1 MNIELKDKNG
11 ITLKT
16 AGKYCSEDVGI
27 IPKLQSKNVT
37 ANGSIVADE
46 GYCGLDSVTVDVPTQ
61 KGEEAGTATIT
72 TNGTQTFSPTSG
84 KVFSDFT
91 VTTNVPTGVDISDTT
106 AVASDVRKG
115 KTFYSSDGTKTQGII
130 ENYGGASLSMSTAT
144 LSKTQYGMS
153 AAAIGNKI
161 YLHGQNKN
169 FELFDTETNIH
180 SLLNAVTDYST
191 FYAPI
196 AAVNKKIYLVASLS
210 KISIFNPETDS
221 SNIVRLSTSLESN
234 CSGAAVGNNIY
245 FFGGSTFKTGTTINI
260 YNISNNTLSKSS
272 IALPISASGIAACA
286 INDKI
291 YLFGGHNTDTS
302 AGIYGTYLDSINV
315 FDTTNNTISTLSV
328 RLPIKMMNIGVAA
341 LGTKIYLFG
350 GSSANEY
357 HNTIY
362 EFDTLTNVIK
372 KLDIE
377 LPEKMHGIAA
387 ATVND
392 KIYLFGGQGSS
403 GIKNFIQI
411 FSPKT
416 SVLITSKD
424 GEALPTN
431 GKYCVSDITVQPALE
446 IKTITSNGEAL
457 PSENYCGFEKVTVN
471 VQTAP
476 KLQTKT
482 VTPTK
487 SQQNIAADSGYD
499 GLSGVT
505 VNAIPDDYVIPTGT
519 VNITA
524 NGTHDVS
531 GKASVNVNVLGKE
544 EQTKSVTITANG
556 SVKITPDAGKTLS
569 EVTVITAVESEKPT
583 LNAPTIS
590 LSNSTLT
597 ITNPATNGNFVTSYR
612 IFNGS
617 AELAVVASTTVDLST
632 LLTEAGTYSITA
644 KASAVN
650 FNDSAESNAVG
661 YVRYSITPTLT
672 NITAASDNATSIA
685 VDETKVLTY
694 TANSGYNLP
703 WTVSVTGA
711 TSKWGYHDGTLE
723 LKYPTKNIT
732 VAIEGNLKTTIS
744 LISEYIIQID
754 TIDPRVDTI
763 GVCYDIPGKIEYIGK
778 VKKQSGDAKQTI
790 NVTTLNGWNDVPGG
804 IQGIY
809 VATSYGEESFHFDYS
824 NKVNILIPYYTI
836 TTNLTSVEN
845 LGDNPTIIRRDGNN
859 QTTLKFAPIT
869 NYLLPDTITVEGAEY
884 TWTKSSGTLVLNNP
898 TSNITI
904 TIAGVE
910 TTGTKYTIN
919 VVNRGNYSMAFY
931 QDGNELTIDET
942 GSFKASAGTVTGS
955 TGANYMDSATVC
967 TGGVSVDKPYSTS
980 PTFTITGDGSI
991 TVYPACMI
999 EGTQITLA
1007 NGTTKAIEDI
1017 TYDDE
1022 LLVWNF
1028 YDGKFDKA
1036 KPTWIKVVEV
1046 APRYNLVKFSNGSEV
1061 GFVGAG
1067 GEKGYHRIFNK
1078 EAKAFTH
1085 TGVADTP
1092 NGTTTFAQDE
1102 TFPTVIS
1109 QEVVE
1114 KEVKFYNVITDKH
1127 YNLFANGIL
1136 TSCRLSNK
1144 YRIEDMRYVG
1154 EKLISDEQERA
1165 YFERIENKRK

>member
-27 IPKLQSKNVT
+27 IPKLQSKSVAT
-37 ANGSIVADE
+37 NGSVVADE
-46 GYCGLDSVTVDVPTQ
+46 GYCGLDSVTVAVPATPTQ
-61 KGEEAGTATIT
+61 EKTVDLAMASGDQVIPPDSGYDLSKVTVKKPSTLVASNIKTGVSIGGVTGTLEAKKDEEAGTATIT
-72 TNGTQTFSPTSG
+72 ENGSQTFSPTSG
-84 KVFSDFT
+84 KVFSNFT
-91 VTTNVPTGVDISDTT
+91 VTTNVPTGVDVSDTT
-106 AVASDVRKG
+106 AVANDVRKG

-130 ENYGGASLSMSTAT
+130 ENYGGASLSMSTAVLT
-144 LSKTQYGMS
+144 QEQYGMG
-153 AAAIGNKI
+153 AVAIGDKI
-161 YLHGQNKN
+161 YLHGQSKN
-169 FELFDTETNIH
+169 FEQFDTKTNEH
-180 SLLNAVTDYST
+180 SLLDVVTDSVTY
-191 FYAPI
+191 YAPI
-196 AAVNKKIYLVASLS
+196 AAMDKKIYLFGGVIGTRKIVVFNTETNTANEQALS
-210 KISIFNPETDS
+210 
-221 SNIVRLSTSLESN
+221 STYEYG
-234 CSGAAVGNNIY
+234 CSGASVGNKIY
-245 FFGGSTFKTGTTINI
+245 LFGSKTFETGTTINI
-260 YNISNNTLSKSS
+260 YNISNNTLSKSNL
-272 IALPISASGIAACA
+272 ALPISASGIAACA

-302 AGIYGTYLDSINV
+302 AGIYGTFLDSITV
-315 FDTTNNTISTLSV
+315 FDVTNNTILTLGV
-328 RLPIKMMNIGVAA
+328 RLPVGMTNIGVAA

-350 GSSANEY
+350 GGSANEY

-403 GIKNFIQI
+403 EIKNFIQI

-457 PSENYCGFEKVTVN
+457 PSESYCGFEKVIVN

-487 SQQNIAADSGYD
+487 SQQSVSPDSGYD
-499 GLSGVT
+499 GLSSVT
-505 VNAIPDDYVIPTGT
+505 VNAIPDNYVIPTGT

-531 GKASVNVNVLGKE
+531 GKASVNVNVPGKE

-556 SVKITPDAGKTLS
+556 TVKITPDAGKTLS

-583 LNAPTIS
+583 LNAPTIAM
-590 LSNSTLT
+590 NDKTLT

-617 AELAVVASTTVDLST
+617 AELAVVTSTTVDLST
-632 LLTEAGTYSITA
+632 LLTETGTYSITV
-644 KASAVN
+644 KASAPN
-650 FNDSAESNAVG
+650 FNNSAASNAVS
-661 YVRYSITPTLT
+661 YEVAP
-672 NITAASDNATSIA
+672 
-685 VDETKVLTY
+685 
-694 TANSGYNLP
+694 SGY
-703 WTVSVTGA
+703 TVIVTADSG
-711 TSKWGYHDGTLE
+711 TYDFTVYDG
-723 LKYPTKNIT
+723 
-732 VAIEGNLKTTIS
+732 
-744 LISEYIIQID
+744 
-754 TIDPRVDTI
+754 
-763 GVCYDIPGKIEYIGK
+763 
-778 VKKQSGDAKQTI
+778 QS
-790 NVTTLNGWNDVPGG
+790 
-804 IQGIY
+804 
-809 VATSYGEESFHFDYS
+809 
-824 NKVNILIPYYTI
+824 
-836 TTNLTSVEN
+836 
-845 LGDNPTIIRRDGNN
+845 
-859 QTTLKFAPIT
+859 
-869 NYLLPDTITVEGAEY
+869 
-884 TWTKSSGTLVLNNP
+884 SSGKSLGTF
-898 TSNITI
+898 TSGKTADVICSSGYLYFESSDYN
-904 TIAGVE
+904 GV
-910 TTGTKYTIN
+910 
-919 VVNRGNYSMAFY
+919 
-931 QDGNELTIDET
+931 Q
-942 GSFKASAGTVTGS
+942 S
-955 TGANYMDSATVC
+955 T
-967 TGGVSVDKPYSTS
+967 TGGVTRISDTLCSVS
-980 PTFTITGDGSI
+980 GDG
-991 TVYPACMI
+991 TVNVNFYCLI

-1007 NGTTKAIEDI
+1007 DGTTKAIEDI

-1028 YDGKFDKA
+1028 YAGRFDKA
-1036 KPTWIKVVEV
+1036 KPAWIKVAEV

-1078 EAKAFTH
+1078 EAGAFTY
-1085 TGVADTP
+1085 TGNFKETP
-1092 NGTTTFAQDE
+1092 NGTTTFAQDG
-1102 TFPTVIS
+1102 TFPTVVS

-1136 TSCRLSNK
+1136 TSCKLSNK
-1144 YRIEDMRYVG
+1144 YHIENMRYIG
-1154 EKLISDEQERA
+1154 EKLISDEQEKA
-1165 YFERIENKRK
+1165 YFERIESKRK

>member
-1 MNIELKDKNG
+1 MAISDTIDSLKEHIGNAYTAIGNKKGTVPTNKNCENLQAAIESISTEKEEQAKTVTITENGTQKALPDENKVLTEVTIVTNVPATPTQEVTKD
-11 ITLKT
+11 LDMA
-16 AGKYCSEDVGI
+16 AGDQII
-27 IPKLQSKNVT
+27 IPASGYNLSKATVKKPATFVAGNIKKGIDIGGVT
-37 ANGSIVADE
+37 GTLE
-46 GYCGLDSVTVDVPTQ
+46 TQ
-61 KGEEAGTATIT
+61 KEEEAGTATIT
-72 TNGTQTFSPTSG
+72 ENGSQTFSPTSG

-106 AVASDVRKG
+106 AVANDVRKG

-153 AAAIGNKI
+153 AVAIGDKI
-161 YLHGQNKN
+161 YLHGQNEN
-169 FELFDTETNIH
+169 FEQFDTKTNEH
-180 SLLNAVTDYST
+180 SLLDVVTDSVTY
-191 FYAPI
+191 YAPI
-196 AAVNKKIYLVASLS
+196 AAMDKKIYLFGGVIGTRKIVVFNTETNTANEQALS
-210 KISIFNPETDS
+210 
-221 SNIVRLSTSLESN
+221 STYEYG
-234 CSGAAVGNNIY
+234 CSGASVGNKIY
-245 FFGGSTFKTGTTINI
+245 LFGSKTFKTGTTINI

-272 IALPISASGIAACA
+272 LALPISASGIAACA

-302 AGIYGTYLDSINV
+302 AGIYGTFLDSITV
-315 FDTTNNTISTLSV
+315 FDVTNNTILTLGV
-328 RLPIKMMNIGVAA
+328 RLPVGMTNIGVAA

-350 GSSANEY
+350 GGSANEY

-457 PSENYCGFEKVTVN
+457 PSESYCGFEKVIVN

-487 SQQNIAADSGYD
+487 SQQNVSPDSGYD

-505 VNAIPDDYVIPTGT
+505 VNAIPDNYVIPTGT
-519 VNITA
+519 VNITV

-531 GKASVNVNVLGKE
+531 GKASVNVNVPVKE
-544 EQTKSVTITANG
+544 EQTKSVTINANG

-617 AELAVVASTTVDLST
+617 AELAVVTSKTVDLST
-632 LLTEAGTYSITA
+632 LLTDSGTYSITV
-644 KASAVN
+644 KASAPN
-650 FNDSAESNAVG
+650 FNNSAASNSVSYKVTAKG
-661 YVRYSITPTLT
+661 YSITVTATDYGFDIYDGQSASGTKLGSL
-672 NITAASDNATSIA
+672 NGGGDSITVVCS
-685 VDETKVLTY
+685 
-694 TANSGYNLP
+694 SGYLYFS
-703 WTVSVTGA
+703 TSDYGSIESVTGGV
-711 TSKWGYHDGTLE
+711 TIVDS
-723 LKYPTKNIT
+723 NT
-732 VAIEGNLKTTIS
+732 V
-744 LISEYIIQID
+744 
-754 TIDPRVDTI
+754 
-763 GVCYDIPGKIEYIGK
+763 K
-778 VKKQSGDAKQTI
+778 V
-790 NVTTLNGWNDVPGG
+790 
-804 IQGIY
+804 
-809 VATSYGEESFHFDYS
+809 
-824 NKVNILIPYYTI
+824 
-836 TTNLTSVEN
+836 
-845 LGDNPTIIRRDGNN
+845 
-859 QTTLKFAPIT
+859 
-869 NYLLPDTITVEGAEY
+869 
-884 TWTKSSGTLVLNNP
+884 
-898 TSNITI
+898 
-904 TIAGVE
+904 
-910 TTGTKYTIN
+910 
-919 VVNRGNYSMAFY
+919 
-931 QDGNELTIDET
+931 
-942 GSFKASAGTVTGS
+942 
-955 TGANYMDSATVC
+955 
-967 TGGVSVDKPYSTS
+967 
-980 PTFTITGDGSI
+980 TGDG
-991 TVYPACMI
+991 TVAASYECMI

-1007 NGTTKAIEDI
+1007 DGTTKAIEDI

-1036 KPTWIKVVEV
+1036 KPTWIKIAEI
-1046 APRYNLVKFSNGSEV
+1046 APRYNLVKFSNGAEV

-1078 EAKAFTH
+1078 EAGAFTH
-1085 TGVADTP
+1085 TGCKDTP

-1102 TFPTVIS
+1102 TFPTVVS

-1144 YRIEDMRYVG
+1144 YRIEDMRYIG
-1154 EKLISDEQERA
+1154 EKLISDEQEKS

>member
-1 MNIELKDKNG
+1 MAISDTINSLKEHIGNAYTAIGNKKGTVPTNKNCENLQAAIESISTEKEEQAKTVTITENGTQKAIPDENKVFTEVTIVTNVPATPTQEVTKD
-11 ITLKT
+11 LDMA
-16 AGKYCSEDVGI
+16 AGDQII
-27 IPKLQSKNVT
+27 IPASGYNLSKATVKKPATFVAGNIKKGVDIGGVT
-37 ANGSIVADE
+37 GTLE
-46 GYCGLDSVTVDVPTQ
+46 TQ
-61 KGEEAGTATIT
+61 KEEEAGTATIT
-72 TNGTQTFSPTSG
+72 ENGSQTFSPTSG

-115 KTFYSSDGTKTQGII
+115 KDFYSSDGTKTQGTI

-144 LSKTQYGMS
+144 LSKAQYGMS

-161 YLHGQNKN
+161 YLHGQNEN

-221 SNIVRLSTSLESN
+221 SNVVRLSTSLESN
-234 CSGAAVGNNIY
+234 CSGANVGNNIY

-272 IALPISASGIAACA
+272 VVLPISASGIAACA
-286 INDKI
+286 VNDKI
-291 YLFGGHNTDTS
+291 YLFGGHNTDTTP
-302 AGIYGTYLDSINV
+302 GIYGTYLDSINV
-315 FDTTNNTISTLSV
+315 FDTTNNTISTLDV
-328 RLPIKMMNIGVAA
+328 KLPVKMMNIGIAA
-341 LGTKIYLFG
+341 MDTKIYLFG
-350 GSSANEY
+350 GSSANYEY

-424 GEALPTN
+424 GETLPTN

-446 IKTITSNGEAL
+446 TKTVTENGVIL
-457 PSENYCGFEKVTVN
+457 PSGNYCGFEKVTVN

-482 VTPTK
+482 ITPTK

-505 VNAIPDDYVIPTGT
+505 VNAIPDNYVIPAGT

-531 GKASVNVNVLGKE
+531 GKASVNVNVPGKE

-556 SVKITPDAGKTLS
+556 TVKITPDAGKTLS
-569 EVTVITAVESEKPT
+569 EVTVIAAVESEKPT
-583 LNAPTIS
+583 LNAPTVS

-617 AELAVVASTTVDLST
+617 AELAVVTSKTVDLST
-632 LLTEAGTYSITA
+632 LLTDSGTYSITV
-644 KASAVN
+644 KASAPN
-650 FNDSAESNAVG
+650 FNNSAASNSVSYKVVVAG
-661 YVRYSITPTLT
+661 YNVTVTAENYDFNIYDGQSASGTKLGSLNGGGDSITVVCTSGYLYFST
-672 NITAASDNATSIA
+672 SASYGNIT
-685 VDETKVLTY
+685 
-694 TANSGYNLP
+694 
-703 WTVSVTGA
+703 SVTGGV
-711 TSKWGYHDGTLE
+711 TIVNDY
-723 LKYPTKNIT
+723 T
-732 VAIEGNLKTTIS
+732 V
-744 LISEYIIQID
+744 
-754 TIDPRVDTI
+754 
-763 GVCYDIPGKIEYIGK
+763 K
-778 VKKQSGDAKQTI
+778 V
-790 NVTTLNGWNDVPGG
+790 
-804 IQGIY
+804 
-809 VATSYGEESFHFDYS
+809 
-824 NKVNILIPYYTI
+824 
-836 TTNLTSVEN
+836 
-845 LGDNPTIIRRDGNN
+845 
-859 QTTLKFAPIT
+859 
-869 NYLLPDTITVEGAEY
+869 
-884 TWTKSSGTLVLNNP
+884 
-898 TSNITI
+898 
-904 TIAGVE
+904 
-910 TTGTKYTIN
+910 
-919 VVNRGNYSMAFY
+919 
-931 QDGNELTIDET
+931 
-942 GSFKASAGTVTGS
+942 
-955 TGANYMDSATVC
+955 
-967 TGGVSVDKPYSTS
+967 
-980 PTFTITGDGSI
+980 TGDG
-991 TVYPACMI
+991 TVSANYSCMI

-1007 NGTTKAIEDI
+1007 DGTTKAIENI

-1036 KPTWIKVVEV
+1036 KPSWIKVEET

-1078 EAKAFTH
+1078 EAGAFTY
-1085 TGVADTP
+1085 TGNFKETP
-1092 NGTTTFAQDE
+1092 NGTTTFAQDG

-1114 KEVKFYNVITDKH
+1114 KSVKYYNVITDKH

-1136 TSCRLSNK
+1136 TSCKLSNK
-1144 YRIEDMRYVG
+1144 YRIEDMRYIG
-1154 EKLISDEQERA
+1154 EKLISEEEEKA
-1165 YFERIENKRK
+1165 IWEEKNKLRK

>member
-16 AGKYCSEDVGI
+16 AGKYCSSDVGV
-27 IPKLQSKNVT
+27 IPKLQSKSVAT
-37 ANGSIVADE
+37 NGSVVADE
-46 GYCGLDSVTVDVPTQ
+46 GYCGLDSVTVAVPATPTEEKTVDLAMASGNQVISPDAGKNLSKVIVTKPSTLVAGNIKTGVSIGGVTGTLETQ
-61 KGEEAGTATIT
+61 KEEEAGTATIT
-72 TNGTQTFSPTSG
+72 ENGSQTFSPTSG
-84 KVFSDFT
+84 KVFSNFT
-91 VTTNVPTGVDISDTT
+91 VTTNVPTGVVVSDTT
-106 AVASDVRKG
+106 AVANDVHKG

-161 YLHGQNKN
+161 YLYGQNEN

-221 SNIVRLSTSLESN
+221 SDVVRLSTSLESN
-234 CSGAAVGNNIY
+234 CCGAAVGNNIY

-272 IALPISASGIAACA
+272 VALPISASGIAACA

-302 AGIYGTYLDSINV
+302 AGIYGTFLDSITV
-315 FDTTNNTISTLSV
+315 FDVTNNTISTLGV
-328 RLPIKMMNIGVAA
+328 RLPVKMMNIGVAA

-350 GSSANEY
+350 GSSANYEY

-392 KIYLFGGQGSS
+392 KIYLFGGQGPS

-424 GEALPTN
+424 GETLPTN
-431 GKYCVSDITVQPALE
+431 GKYCVDDIVVQPALE
-446 IKTITSNGEAL
+446 IKTITSNGEIL
-457 PSENYCGFEKVTVN
+457 PGENYCGFEKVTVN

-487 SQQNIAADSGYD
+487 SQQSVSPDSGYD

-505 VNAIPDDYVIPTGT
+505 VNAIPDNYVIPTGT
-519 VNITA
+519 VNITT

-531 GKASVNVNVLGKE
+531 GKASVVV
-544 EQTKSVTITANG
+544 
-556 SVKITPDAGKTLS
+556 
-569 EVTVITAVESEKPT
+569 AVPSSQPT
-583 LNAPTIS
+583 LNAPTIAI
-590 LSNSTLT
+590 NDKTLT
-597 ITNPATNGNFVTSYR
+597 ITNPASNGNFVTKFKVFS
-612 IFNGS
+612 NGTALTEATIKGS
-617 AELAVVASTTVDLST
+617 TTTVDLST

-644 KASAVN
+644 KASAAN
-650 FNDSAESNAVG
+650 FNDSAASSAV
-661 YVRYSITPTLT
+661 
-672 NITAASDNATSIA
+672 
-685 VDETKVLTY
+685 
-694 TANSGYNLP
+694 
-703 WTVSVTGA
+703 
-711 TSKWGYHDGTLE
+711 
-723 LKYPTKNIT
+723 
-732 VAIEGNLKTTIS
+732 
-744 LISEYIIQID
+744 EYIVQAAQ
-754 TIDPRVDTI
+754 
-763 GVCYDIPGKIEYIGK
+763 K
-778 VKKQSGDAKQTI
+778 
-790 NVTTLNGWNDVPGG
+790 
-804 IQGIY
+804 
-809 VATSYGEESFHFDYS
+809 
-824 NKVNILIPYYTI
+824 YTI
-836 TTNLTSVEN
+836 TVTNTGSYDITFTQNGKTLT
-845 LGDNPTIIRRDGNN
+845 TI
-859 QTTLKFAPIT
+859 
-869 NYLLPDTITVEGAEY
+869 AEH
-884 TWTKSSGTLVLNNP
+884 SSG
-898 TSNITI
+898 
-904 TIAGVE
+904 
-910 TTGTKYTIN
+910 
-919 VVNRGNYSMAFY
+919 
-931 QDGNELTIDET
+931 
-942 GSFKASAGTVTGS
+942 SFEAEAGTMKSDTGF
-955 TGANYMDSATVC
+955 ALYMTYATVC
-967 TGGVSVDKPYSTS
+967 TGGVTVDNPTSTS
-980 PTFTITGDGSI
+980 PTFTITGDGTI
-991 TVYPACMI
+991 TVDPWCLI

-1007 NGTTKAIEDI
+1007 DGSTKAVEDI
-1017 TYDDE
+1017 TYDNE

-1036 KPTWIKVVEV
+1036 KPTWIKVAEV

-1078 EAKAFTH
+1078 EAGAFTH
-1085 TGVADTP
+1085 TGCKDTP

-1102 TFPTVIS
+1102 TFPTVVS

-1144 YRIEDMRYVG
+1144 YRIEDMRYIG
-1154 EKLISDEQERA
+1154 EKLISDEQEKA
-1165 YFERIENKRK
+1165 YFERIESKRK

>member
-1 MNIELKDKNG
+1 MAISDTINSLKKHIGNAYTAIGNKKGTVPTNKNCENLQAAIESISTEKEEQVKTVTITENGTQKALPDENKVLTEVTIVTNVPATPTQEVTKD
-11 ITLKT
+11 LDMA
-16 AGKYCSEDVGI
+16 AGDQII
-27 IPKLQSKNVT
+27 IPASGYNLSKATVKKPATFVAGNIKKGVDIGGVT
-37 ANGSIVADE
+37 GTLE
-46 GYCGLDSVTVDVPTQ
+46 TQ
-61 KGEEAGTATIT
+61 KEEEAGTATIT
-72 TNGTQTFSPTSG
+72 ENGSQTFSPTSG

-106 AVASDVRKG
+106 AIANDVRKG
-115 KTFYSSDGTKTQGII
+115 KTFYSSDGTKTQGTI

-302 AGIYGTYLDSINV
+302 AGIYGTFLDSITV
-315 FDTTNNTISTLSV
+315 FDVTNNTISTLGV
-328 RLPIKMMNIGVAA
+328 RLPVKMMNIGVAA

-350 GSSANEY
+350 GSSANYEY

-457 PSENYCGFEKVTVN
+457 PSENYCGFEKVMVN

-487 SQQNIAADSGYD
+487 SQQSVSPDSGYD

-505 VNAIPDDYVIPTGT
+505 VNAIPDNYVIPTGT

-531 GKASVNVNVLGKE
+531 GKASVNVNVPGKE

-556 SVKITPDAGKTLS
+556 TVKITPDAGKTLS

-617 AELAVVASTTVDLST
+617 AELAVVTSKTVDLST
-632 LLTEAGTYSITA
+632 LLTDSGTYSITV
-644 KASAVN
+644 KASAPN
-650 FNDSAESNAVG
+650 FNNSATSNAVSYEVAAAG
-661 YVRYSITPTLT
+661 YNVTVTAENYDFNIYDGQSTSGTKLGSLNGGGDSITVVCT
-672 NITAASDNATSIA
+672 
-685 VDETKVLTY
+685 
-694 TANSGYNLP
+694 SGYLYFS
-703 WTVSVTGA
+703 TSAAYGSITSVTGGV
-711 TSKWGYHDGTLE
+711 TIVNDY
-723 LKYPTKNIT
+723 T
-732 VAIEGNLKTTIS
+732 V
-744 LISEYIIQID
+744 
-754 TIDPRVDTI
+754 
-763 GVCYDIPGKIEYIGK
+763 K
-778 VKKQSGDAKQTI
+778 V
-790 NVTTLNGWNDVPGG
+790 
-804 IQGIY
+804 
-809 VATSYGEESFHFDYS
+809 
-824 NKVNILIPYYTI
+824 
-836 TTNLTSVEN
+836 
-845 LGDNPTIIRRDGNN
+845 
-859 QTTLKFAPIT
+859 
-869 NYLLPDTITVEGAEY
+869 
-884 TWTKSSGTLVLNNP
+884 
-898 TSNITI
+898 
-904 TIAGVE
+904 
-910 TTGTKYTIN
+910 
-919 VVNRGNYSMAFY
+919 
-931 QDGNELTIDET
+931 
-942 GSFKASAGTVTGS
+942 
-955 TGANYMDSATVC
+955 
-967 TGGVSVDKPYSTS
+967 
-980 PTFTITGDGSI
+980 TGDG
-991 TVYPACMI
+991 TVSADYMCMI

-1007 NGTTKAIEDI
+1007 DGTTKAIEDI

-1028 YDGKFDKA
+1028 YAGRFDKA
-1036 KPTWIKVVEV
+1036 KPSWIKVAEV

-1078 EAKAFTH
+1078 EAGAFTY
-1085 TGVADTP
+1085 TGNFKETP
-1092 NGTTTFAQDE
+1092 NGTTTFAQDG
-1102 TFPTVIS
+1102 TFPTVVS
-1109 QEVVE
+1109 QDIVE

-1136 TSCRLSNK
+1136 TSCKLSNK
-1144 YRIEDMRYVG
+1144 YHIENMRYIG
-1154 EKLISDEQERA
+1154 EKLMSKEEEKSIWEEK
-1165 YFERIENKRK
+1165 NKLRK